1 MSLLL
6 GIDIGTSSV
15 KALIFDSALCK
26 VLAVHGQE
34 YPIHTPKPGYAE
46 QDPED
51 YWRTTIA
58 AVKQVIAQAGSNAIA
73 GISFSGQ
80 MHGTILLNR
89 ALEPIAPAII
99 WADARAVHEP
109 AELVAR
115 FPDWAQIAGTNPA
128 SGFQISTLAWIAKHQ
143 PDWLGQ
149 TYRVILPKDY
159 VRLKMTGEALTDV
172 SDAAST
178 GAFDVAQGRWS
189 EELIHAAGVSPTIFP
204 PVAAS
209 SQQAGTL
216 RADAAEALGLPAG
229 VPIIAGC
236 ADQPAQ
242 AIGSG
247 LVQTGIGSV
256 TIGTGG
262 QVFIPYQP
270 QGMLQTDARLH
281 VFNHAVPQMW
291 YVLGAILSAG
301 SSLRW
306 LRGIVGLQDTT
317 NAYAILSEEAA
328 QVPVGAQGLRFLPY
342 LFGERT
348 PHMDAQASGAWIG
361 LRFHHTRGHMARA
374 VMEGVSFALR
384 DALTLA
390 LSLGASV
397 DEMVIAGG
405 GAESPVWR
413 QILTDV
419 LGLPLKK
426 SRQQEQACLGA
437 ALLAGVGIGV
447 YTDIA
452 SACATIVSYDEPTL
466 PDTAS
471 HRLYNHY
478 YAEYR
483 TLYPLLHQTMHHLS
497 D

>member
-15 KALIFDSALCK
+15 KALVFDSASCQ
-26 VLAVHGQE
+26 VLAAHGQE
-34 YPIHTPKPGYAE
+34 YSIHTPKPGYAE

-51 YWRTTIA
+51 YWQATVASVR
-58 AVKQVIAQAGSNAIA
+58 QVIAQAGSNAISA
-73 GISFSGQ
+73 ISFSGQ
-80 MHGTILLNR
+80 MHGTILLNQ
-89 ALEPIAPAII
+89 ALKPIAPAII

-109 AELVAR
+109 AELLAR
-115 FPDWAQIAGTNPA
+115 VPHWAQIAGTNPA
-128 SGFQISTLAWIAKHQ
+128 SGFQISTLAWIAKHH
-143 PDWLGQ
+143 PEWLTQ
-149 TYRVILPKDY
+149 THRVILPKDY

-178 GAFDVAQGRWS
+178 GAFDVAKGEWS
-189 EELIHAAGVSPTIFP
+189 HELIHAARVSLTIFP
-204 PVAAS
+204 SVAAS
-209 SQQAGTL
+209 SQQVGTL
-216 RADAAEALGLPAG
+216 RTEAAEALGLPVG
-229 VPIIAGC
+229 VPLIAGC

-247 LVQTGIGSV
+247 LVHRGMGSV

-270 QGMLQTDARLH
+270 QGVLQTDAALH
-281 VFNHAVPQMW
+281 VFNHAVPDMW

-301 SSLRW
+301 SSMRW
-306 LRGIVGLQDTT
+306 LRGIVGLQDTPD
-317 NAYAILSEEAA
+317 AYKILSAEAA

-348 PHMDAQASGAWIG
+348 PHMDPQASGGWIG
-361 LRFHHTRGHMARA
+361 LRYHHTRGHMARA

-397 DEMVIAGG
+397 DSMVIAGG
-405 GAESPVWR
+405 GAESHVWR

-419 LGLPLKK
+419 LGVPLKK

-447 YTDIA
+447 YADVA
-452 SACATIVSYDEPTL
+452 SACQSIVSYDEPTL
-466 PDTAS
+466 PDTA
-471 HRLYNHY
+471 HQRLYNNF
-478 YAEYR
+478 YAQYR
-483 TLYPLLHQTMHHLS
+483 TLYPLLQQTMHTLS